1 MHSAGNKDSIALK
14 VENLS
19 VGYGESVI
27 LKGVSFKVRKGEIA
41 VILGTSGCGK
51 STLLKALIGLIPL
64 KSGAVNI
71 LGEEIDKVGYRP
83 AIRSRIGVLFQAS
96 GLLGSFNVFDNVAL
110 PLRESTSLP
119 ESWIAEIVML
129 KLKMVN
135 LSEHAYKMP
144 AELSGGMKKRAG
156 LARAM
161 VLDPPLLFCDEP
173 GAGLDPVT
181 AAELDE
187 LFLSLKELLGITIVV
202 VTHELLSIERIADRC
217 IMLDR
222 SVKGVIAEG
231 TLEELKNMDNKLVR
245 AFFERKPQ
253 FQPGR
258 F

>member
-1 MHSAGNKDSIALK
+1 MFSTGDQTPLAVI
-14 VENLS
+14 VRNLS
-19 VGYGESVI
+19 VGYDESLI
-27 LKGVSFKVRKGEIA
+27 LENVSFKVEKGKIA

-51 STLLKALIGLIPL
+51 STLLKALIGLVPP
-64 KSGAVNI
+64 KSGEINI
-71 LGEEIDKVGYRP
+71 LGEEIGTAGYPLSLRKKMG
-83 AIRSRIGVLFQAS
+83 ILFQAS

-119 ESWIAEIVML
+119 ETWITEIVML

-135 LSEHAYKMP
+135 LEDHAHKMP
-144 AELSGGMKKRAG
+144 SELSGGMKKRAG
-156 LARAM
+156 LARAL

-173 GAGLDPVT
+173 SAGLDPVT

-187 LFLSLKELLGITIVV
+187 LFLSLKELLNVTIVV

-231 TLEELKNMDNKLVR
+231 TLEELKVMDNALVR
-245 AFFERKPQ
+245 AFFERKPR
-253 FQPGR
+253 FQPGS
-258 F
+258 